1 MKTRWLVM
9 AVAVAL
15 LTITSDPAVGQ
26 GRGHENQ
33 QNRGPAQNR
42 GQAQNQGQ
50 AKKAARQFAAQE
62 RQAAERWSQQ
72 HRAQPPRG
80 FRRADRLP
88 PQYETRIAPGYV
100 FDAYARQRAY
110 PAPVEMVRVFSPPPP
125 GYRYLAIGGNLVL
138 VDDGYRVQDVIRLQ
152 INFGF

>member
-1 MKTRWLVM
+1 MKTRWLIA

-15 LTITSDPAVGQ
+15 LAMTSDPAVAQGK
-26 GRGHENQ
+26 GRGNQ
-33 QNRGPAQNR
+33 GQNR
-42 GQAQNQGQ
+42 GQ

-62 RQAAERWSQQ
+62 RQAAEEWSRQ
-72 HRAQPPRG
+72 HREAPPRG

-110 PAPVEMVRVFSPPPP
+110 PAPVEMVRAFSPPPS
-125 GYRYLAIGGNLVL
+125 GFRYLAIGGNLVL
-138 VDDGYRVQDVIRLQ
+138 VDGGYQVQDVIRLQ